1 MYFPPKIN
9 LNKIT
14 MNSSKVKFQN
24 IKGEELIGYLELPIN
39 QTAHSFVLF
48 AHCFTCNKNFFAAK
62 NISSAL
68 TGRGYGVLRFDFT
81 GLGESEG
88 DFSESNF
95 SGNVEDLI
103 EAANFLKKNYKAP
116 ELIIGH
122 SLGGAAAIFAAQQ
135 IPEVT
140 ALATLGTPSS
150 LNHVTHLLKSEL
162 EEIKSLGIASVN
174 IGGRSFSIKNQFL
187 EDLKT
192 KNLKTIISQLR
203 KPLLILHSP
212 EDNIVEI
219 KNAEEL
225 YVAAKHPKS
234 FVSLSGADHLLTKKE
249 DSQYAGELIGSWAQ
263 RYIEIP
269 EITLPVSRHEV
280 VASLGEKGFTTYLKS
295 GNHNFIADEPLSFG
309 GKDFGPS
316 PYDYLSAALAAC
328 TSMTIQMYARRKNW
342 DLETVETHVNHSK
355 SHAVDCENCEST
367 TAKIDTF
374 EREIIVKGQLDD
386 KQKSRILQIAD
397 KCPVHKTLKEKVQI
411 ITKQGA

>member
-1 MYFPPKIN
+1 
-9 LNKIT
+9 
-14 MNSSKVKFQN
+14 MNNSKVKFQN
-24 IKGEELIGYLELPIN
+24 INGDELIGYLELPVN

-62 NISSAL
+62 NISNALSA
-68 TGRGYGVLRFDFT
+68 RGFGILRFDFT

-88 DFSESNF
+88 DFSDSNF

-103 EAANFLKKNYKAP
+103 AAANFLKEKYKAP

-122 SLGGAAAIFAAQQ
+122 SLGGAAAIFAAQK
-135 IPEVT
+135 IPEIT
-140 ALATLGTPSS
+140 ALATIGTPSA
-150 LNHVTHLLKSEL
+150 LNHVTHLLQNEL
-162 EEIKSLGIASVN
+162 EEIRSLGIASVN
-174 IGGRSFSIKNQFL
+174 IGGRPFNIKNQFL

-192 KNLKTIISQLR
+192 KNLKTLVSQLR

-212 EDNIVEI
+212 EDDIVEI

-234 FVSLSGADHLLTKKE
+234 FVSLSGADHLLSQKE
-249 DSQYAGELIGSWAQ
+249 DSQYVGELIGSWAQ
-263 RYIEIP
+263 RYLEIP
-269 EITLPVSRHEV
+269 TVTLPVSKHEV
-280 VASLGEKGFTTYLKS
+280 VASLGEKGYTTYLRS
-295 GNHNFIADEPLSFG
+295 GNHDFIADEPLSFG
-309 GKDFGPS
+309 GNDFGPS

-342 DLETVETHVNHSK
+342 ALETVETHVNHLQ

-367 TAKIDTF
+367 NVKIDTF
-374 EREIIVKGQLDD
+374 EREIIISGDLDE

-397 KCPVHKTLKEKVQI
+397 KCPVHKTLNEKVQI
-411 ITKQGA
+411 ITKAGK

>member
-1 MYFPPKIN
+1 
-9 LNKIT
+9 
-14 MNSSKVKFQN
+14 MNSSKVKFLN
-24 IKGEELIGYLELPIN
+24 VNGDELIGYLELPTN

-68 TGRGYGVLRFDFT
+68 TARGYGVLRFDFT

-103 EAANFLKKNYKAP
+103 DAANFLKENYKAP

-140 ALATLGTPSS
+140 ALATIGAPSS
-150 LNHVTHLLKSEL
+150 LNHVTHLLQNEL
-162 EEIKSLGIASVN
+162 EEIRSLGIASVN
-174 IGGRSFSIKNQFL
+174 IGGRSFNIKKQFL

-192 KNLKTIISQLR
+192 KNLKTIVSQLR

-225 YVAAKHPKS
+225 YSAAKHPKS
-234 FVSLSGADHLLTKKE
+234 FVSLSGADHLLSKEE
-249 DSQYAGELIGSWAQ
+249 DSQYTGELIGSWAQ
-263 RYIEIP
+263 RYLEIP
-269 EITLPVSRHEV
+269 KITLPVSKHEV
-280 VASLGEKGFTTYLKS
+280 VASLGGKGYTTYIKS
-295 GNHNFIADEPLSFG
+295 GNHNFVADEPFNFG
-309 GKDFGPS
+309 GNNYGPS

-342 DLETVETHVNHSK
+342 ALETVETHVNHSK

-367 TAKIDTF
+367 TAKIDTL
-374 EREIIVKGQLDD
+374 EREIILKGDLDN
-386 KQKSRILQIAD
+386 KQKSRILEIAD
-397 KCPVHKTLKEKVQI
+397 KCPVHKTLKNQVLI
-411 ITKQGA
+411 ITKQGN